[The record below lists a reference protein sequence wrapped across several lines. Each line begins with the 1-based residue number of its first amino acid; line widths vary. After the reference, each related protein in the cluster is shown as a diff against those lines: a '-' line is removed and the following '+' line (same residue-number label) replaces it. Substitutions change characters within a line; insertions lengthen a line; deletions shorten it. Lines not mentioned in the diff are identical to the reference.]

1 MTGGG
6 MGFIFA
12 PEEKR
17 EAQECACSDIMAET
31 KRELQ
36 HALPFAMEPVV
47 YDFAINPRGTWAEL
61 LRGEEALL
69 PAGYYA
75 LMVPTLLRRDPR
87 TLSPLRHAEL
97 DRFGAACRAKP
108 ELSGMVQT
116 LFDRLFPRAN
126 GRCRAGRVAK
136 LLEENGF
143 DRAQHEQIRPDLKN
157 GRIGLAQNRL
167 PANTNIEDVRP
178 EDVTVFESLSSND
191 LTAEQKRW
199 RERGL
204 AALKAGEAAVV
215 TLAAGAGSRWTQG
228 AGVVKALHPFC
239 KLAGRH
245 RTFIE
250 THLAKSRRAAR
261 LSNTSIPHV
270 FTTSYLTHDPTDR
283 YLSRER
289 NYNYEGPVLLSAG
302 KAIGLRR
309 SATTV
314 DAEVLAAAPKLKI
327 VARAGVGLDNVDVD
341 AATARGVLV
350 VNAPTSNIHS
360 AAEHA
365 VALLLAAA
373 RQIAPA
379 DASLR
384 EHTWKRSSFSGT
396 ELYGKTVGVVG
407 LGRIGQLVAQ
417 RLAAFGT
424 HVVAYDPYVSAARA
438 AQLGIELLTL
448 DELLGRADFISVH
461 LPKTPE
467 TAGLIGKEA
476 LAKTKPGVIIVN
488 AARGGLVDE
497 EALAEAIRSGH
508 VRGAGIDV
516 FAKEPATESPLFDL
530 PQVVVTPH
538 LGASTAEAQDRA
550 GTDVAASVRLALAGE
565 FVPDAVNVGGGV
577 VGEEVAPWLD
587 LVRKL
592 GLLVGVLSTELP
604 VSLSVQVRGELASED
619 VAGTATFGAARV
631 VLRGHRGPGDIRQRA
646 RTGRRTRCAADISTA
661 SESPNHR
668 SVVDVRAVY
677 SDGSVANVSGA
688 LSGPQQVEKIVQIN
702 GRNFDLRAEGV
713 YLIINY
719 IDQPGTLGKIGTL
732 LGGADI
738 NIHAAQLSEDAEGP
752 GATILLRIDRDV
764 PDDVRAAIAESVGA
778 KLLEV
783 VDLS

>member
-1 MTGGG
+1 MN
-6 MGFIFA
+6 
-12 PEEKR
+12 
-17 EAQECACSDIMAET
+17 
-31 KRELQ
+31 L
-36 HALPFAMEPVV
+36 PVV
-47 YDFAINPRGTWAEL
+47 LIADKLAESTVAALGDQVEVRWVDGPDREKL
-61 LRGEEALL
+61 LAAVSDADALL
-69 PAGYYA
+69 
-75 LMVPTLLRRDPR
+75 V
-87 TLSPLRHAEL
+87 
-97 DRFGAACRAKP
+97 
-108 ELSGMVQT
+108 
-116 LFDRLFPRAN
+116 
-126 GRCRAGRVAK
+126 
-136 LLEENGF
+136 
-143 DRAQHEQIRPDLKN
+143 
-157 GRIGLAQNRL
+157 
-167 PANTNIEDVRP
+167 
-178 EDVTVFESLSSND
+178 
-191 LTAEQKRW
+191 
-199 RERGL
+199 
-204 AALKAGEAAVV
+204 
-215 TLAAGAGSRWTQG
+215 
-228 AGVVKALHPFC
+228 
-239 KLAGRH
+239 
-245 RTFIE
+245 
-250 THLAKSRRAAR
+250 
-261 LSNTSIPHV
+261 
-270 FTTSYLTHDPTDR
+270 
-283 YLSRER
+283 
-289 NYNYEGPVLLSAG
+289 
-302 KAIGLRR
+302 R

-365 VALLLAAA
+365 LALLLSAA
-373 RQIAPA
+373 REIPAA

-384 EHTWKRSSFSGT
+384 EHTWKRSAFSGT
-396 ELYGKTVGVVG
+396 EIYGKTVGVVG

-424 HVVAYDPYVSAARA
+424 HIVAYDPYVSAARA

-448 DELLGRADFISVH
+448 DELLARADFISVH

-467 TAGLIGKEA
+467 TAGLIGTEA

-497 EALAEAIRSGH
+497 EALAEAVRSGH
-508 VRGAGIDV
+508 VRAAGIDV
-516 FAKEPATESPLFDL
+516 FAKEPTTDSPLFDL

-538 LGASTAEAQDRA
+538 LGASTGEAQDRA
-550 GTDVAASVRLALAGE
+550 GTDVAASVKLALAGE

-592 GLLVGVLSTELP
+592 GLLVGVLSSELP
-604 VSLSVQVRGELASED
+604 VSLAVQVRGELASEE
-619 VAGTATFGAARV
+619 VE
-631 VLRGHRGPGDIRQRA
+631 VLRLSALRGLFSAVIEDVPVTFVNAPALAAERGVQ
-646 RTGRRTRCAADISTA
+646 ADISTA
-661 SESPNHR
+661 TESPNHR

-677 SDGSVANVSGA
+677 SDGSVANVSGT
-688 LSGPQQVEKIVQIN
+688 LSGPQLVEKIVQIN

-713 YLIINY
+713 YLVANY

-764 PDDVRAAIAESVGA
+764 PADVRAAIVESVGA
-778 KLLEV
+778 KMLEV